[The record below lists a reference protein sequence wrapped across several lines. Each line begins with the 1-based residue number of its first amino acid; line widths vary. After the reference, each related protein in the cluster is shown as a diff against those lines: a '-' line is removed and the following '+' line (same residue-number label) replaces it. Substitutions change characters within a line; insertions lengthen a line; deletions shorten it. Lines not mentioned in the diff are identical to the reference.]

1 MRSDPVR
8 LLTTMPS
15 MNRSLSTALSWVRL
29 SYMSQE
35 QVRGEEIDT
44 RSDVFSFGVA
54 LYEMAT
60 NQRPFAGKN
69 RALIINAILNAQPGV
84 ASSVSPSSPTALD
97 AIIAGA
103 LGAALE
109 PLHSIC

>member
-35 QVRGEEIDT
+35 QVRGE
-44 RSDVFSFGVA
+44 
-54 LYEMAT
+54 
-60 NQRPFAGKN
+60 
-69 RALIINAILNAQPGV
+69 
-84 ASSVSPSSPTALD
+84 
-97 AIIAGA
+97 
-103 LGAALE
+103 
-109 PLHSIC
+109 